1 HGARANYRIRARFD
15 REDID
20 AGFCRPRQSAVTL
33 RRMRNLFLLAAVV
46 MAAAAPTVAAPGSGS
61 ASHLVGFRVIER
73 LDTARTSPQFPRG
86 RPIQIAFWYPSASA
100 SPQLTYR
107 DYYVLSARDASFSPS
122 NTASEEQALGQ
133 YRAFL
138 ASASVP
144 TPEADALLA
153 TRMHAAR
160 DAAPIPGRAP
170 LVLIAQGNDHS
181 AHDQAFLAEHLASR
195 GFAVAT
201 VPSQARIGG
210 RMKSEQEIPAQALDQ
225 AADLAFALSAARAE
239 PNVRGGRYG
248 IVGHSFG
255 ARSALLLAMRDT
267 DAGALVSLDGGIGGA
282 AGKGALETARGYDRE
297 AAALPILHLYE
308 VGDRY
313 MVSDL
318 APIRALARSN
328 RWLMRVDDMRHV
340 HFSSLGVLA
349 ASGTTLGS
357 VTDADAWT
365 RTAWDAVAAATAS
378 FLERFVISPPA
389 GAKARTWAPP
399 ASRPLHTAEFLGRR

>member
-1 HGARANYRIRARFD
+1 
-15 REDID
+15 
-20 AGFCRPRQSAVTL
+20 
-33 RRMRNLFLLAAVV
+33 MRKLFFLTAIAL
-46 MAAAAPTVAAPGSGS
+46 AAAAPLGASPSSGP
-61 ASHLVGFRVIER
+61 ASGLVGFRVIER
-73 LDTARTSPQFPRG
+73 LDAARTSPQFPKG

-122 NTASEEQALGQ
+122 SAASEEQALAQ
-133 YRAFL
+133 FRSFL

-144 TPEADALLA
+144 SPEADALLS

-160 DAAPIPGRAP
+160 DAAPLPGRAP

-201 VPSQARIGG
+201 VPSQARIGE

-225 AADLAFALSAARAE
+225 AADLAFALGVVRTE

-267 DAGALVSLDGGIGGA
+267 DAAALVSLDGGIGGA
-282 AGKGALETARGYDRE
+282 AGKGLLEKARGFDRE
-297 AAALPILHLYE
+297 AAILPILHLYE
-308 VGDRY
+308 VGDRF

-328 RWLMRVDDMRHV
+328 RWLVRVDDMRHV

-349 ASGTTLGS
+349 AAGTTLGS

-365 RTAWDAVAAATAS
+365 RTAWDGVAAATTS
-378 FLERFVISPPA
+378 FLEKFVISPPA
-389 GAKARTWAPP
+389 GAKARAWAPP
-399 ASRPLHTAEFLGRR
+399 SSRPLHAAEVLSRR

>member
-1 HGARANYRIRARFD
+1 
-15 REDID
+15 
-20 AGFCRPRQSAVTL
+20 
-33 RRMRNLFLLAAVV
+33 MRKLFLLGAV
-46 MAAAAPTVAAPGSGS
+46 ALAAAPLSAAPPS
-61 ASHLVGFRVIER
+61 ARTSRLVGFRVIER
-73 LDTARTSPQFPRG
+73 VDASRTSPQFPKG

-122 NTASEEQALGQ
+122 SAASEEQALAQ
-133 YRAFL
+133 YRSFL

-160 DAAPIPGRAP
+160 DAAPVPGRAP

-210 RMKSEQEIPAQALDQ
+210 RMKSEQEIPSQALDQ
-225 AADLAFALSAARAE
+225 AADLAFALAVVRTA
-239 PNVRGGRYG
+239 PNVRAGRYG
-248 IVGHSFG
+248 LVGHSFG

-267 DAGALVSLDGGIGGA
+267 DAGALVSLDGGIGDA
-282 AGKGALETARGYDRE
+282 AGKGLLETARGFDRE
-297 AAALPILHLYE
+297 AATLPILHLYE

-313 MVSDL
+313 MVSNLD
-318 APIRALARSN
+318 PIRALVRSN
-328 RWLMRVDDMRHV
+328 RWLVRVDDMRHV

-365 RTAWDAVAAATAS
+365 RTAWDAVAAATTS
-378 FLERFVISPPA
+378 FLEKFVISPPA
-389 GAKARTWAPP
+389 AAKARAWAPP
-399 ASRPLHTAEFLGRR
+399 SARPLHAAELLGRR